1 MPKKST
7 TVTTVTDDA
16 IKDNIDLDQPLVDDF
31 SDLFEQDEG
40 VPFRVELVRLEPE
53 IWENVHL
60 RGFLCEL
67 EPGTTY
73 SQVKEKYGGGRYRA
87 DKRDATTGRYIRRRQ
102 FEISPWIPKIDTPDG
117 DQPTGALSLA
127 EQPKLDVAGVGVPI
141 SQVEHIKELVLW
153 TRAIKVL
160 LPDPP
165 DSNSQLLTTLIE
177 LVKEKS
183 APSAD
188 PLELLTKLRAAVP
201 EIFERSTTEGS
212 NLYSLLQE
220 AIRQTG
226 SVLAGGKYRP
236 LRIAKPL
243 KDKPQP
249 TGGAESGAPVTY
261 QEGDEPMMTPES
273 GLMLMLGELIKAFR
287 LVPPK
292 EPKRV
297 VTMLDH
303 LFALTKEQRAEM
315 TAMREVGLDIA
326 ENQLIEDF
334 VEDAS
339 LREKF
344 AAYYTE
350 VFDLYTNPEREA
362 V

>member
-1 MPKKST
+1 
-7 TVTTVTDDA
+7 
-16 IKDNIDLDQPLVDDF
+16 
-31 SDLFEQDEG
+31 
-40 VPFRVELVRLEPE
+40 
-53 IWENVHL
+53 
-60 RGFLCEL
+60 
-67 EPGTTY
+67 
-73 SQVKEKYGGGRYRA
+73 
-87 DKRDATTGRYIRRRQ
+87 
-102 FEISPWIPKIDTPDG
+102 
-117 DQPTGALSLA
+117 
-127 EQPKLDVAGVGVPI
+127 
-141 SQVEHIKELVLW
+141 
-153 TRAIKVL
+153 
-160 LPDPP
+160 
-165 DSNSQLLTTLIE
+165 
-177 LVKEKS
+177 
-183 APSAD
+183 
-188 PLELLTKLRAAVP
+188 
-201 EIFERSTTEGS
+201 
-212 NLYSLLQE
+212 
-220 AIRQTG
+220 
-226 SVLAGGKYRP
+226 
-236 LRIAKPL
+236 
-243 KDKPQP
+243 
-249 TGGAESGAPVTY
+249 
-261 QEGDEPMMTPES
+261 MMTPES